1 MQLKTLTLLL
11 LDQQSYVDFDFTFPS
26 FANMYLAG
34 RYAVLHVMV

>member
-11 LDQQSYVDFDFTFPS
+11 LDQQSYVDFTFPS